1 MSDSTAPRT
10 RLTRR
15 SAVKQIGI
23 AVSCGSVLAALR
35 ARADTLPR
43 LDVKD
48 PAAVALGYVENAAAV
63 DLKKY
68 PDYIKGSNCENCL
81 QLQGTAGNNY
91 RPCSAFPG
99 KLVSV
104 SGWCKVWTP
113 EI

>member
-1 MSDSTAPRT
+1 MTDANGRRAGLARRT
-10 RLTRR
+10 LM
-15 SAVKQIGI
+15 KQLG
-23 AVSCGSVLAALR
+23 LAAGCAAALPAVR
-35 ARADTLPR
+35 ALADSPAR

-48 PAAVALGYVENAAAV
+48 PAAIALGYVENAAGV

-81 QLQGTAGNNY
+81 QLQGTAGDNY
-91 RPCSAFPG
+91 RPCTAFPG

-113 EI
+113 EM